1 MKTSFI
7 SSLSIQTTMR
17 YAVAK
22 AQQDMVAAQQEVTT
36 GRHADVGVALGAT
49 TSRSLDLTRDVLRI
63 KSMLTTNS
71 LATQRLESS
80 EEALSKMSGLGQ
92 KILDSLIGIGGSSD
106 STNLGVARTS
116 IQSALDTFA
125 SFANTSV
132 NGEYLFAGINSDI
145 KPFENV
151 AAAGSAVQVAF
162 DAELAKFLT
171 DNTIASR
178 SDMTEQDMSDFLDRM
193 EQMFN
198 ADPANPA
205 DAPYLLTSPPHVP
218 TVAGQDFWSAFVSNA
233 SDENMKSRITQS
245 EIVETSTNSNTE
257 GMRKFV
263 LTSLISM
270 EFLTNDISDEAR
282 SVVTTRAQAYI
293 GQAMSSLTSERARL
307 GLSAERVKKADE
319 TLEAQQKIIEVHL
332 NDLESV
338 DAYEA
343 STRVKGLEALV
354 ETAYTLT
361 ARLQQLSL
369 VNFLR

>member
-106 STNLGVARTS
+106 STNLSVARTS

-151 AAAGSAVQVAF
+151 AAQGSAVQVAF

-171 DNTIASR
+171 DNAIASR
-178 SDMTEQDMSDFLDRM
+178 SDMSEQDMSDFLDLM
-193 EQMFN
+193 EAKF
-198 ADPANPA
+198 DGSSP
-205 DAPYLLTSPPHVP
+205 LTDPPHDIA
-218 TVAGQDFWSAFVSNA
+218 TVGTDFWAAYVSNA

-293 GQAMSSLTSERARL
+293 GQAMSSLTGERARL

-343 STRVKGLEALV
+343 STRVKGLQALI

>member
-106 STNLGVARTS
+106 ATNLSVARTS

-151 AAAGSAVQVAF
+151 AAAGSPAQVAL
-162 DAELAKFLT
+162 DAELTKFLAV
-171 DNTIASR
+171 NTIASR
-178 SDMTEQDMSDFLDRM
+178 SDMTGENMADFLKHM
-193 EQMFN
+193 ERMFN
-198 ADPANPA
+198 ADPTNPA
-205 DAPYLLTSPPHVP
+205 DALYLLTSPPAL
-218 TVAGQDFWSAFVSNA
+218 AGQDFWSALVSNA

-293 GQAMSSLTSERARL
+293 GQAMSSLTGERARL

>member
-36 GRHADVGVALGAT
+36 GRHADVGVALGAN

-63 KSMLTTNS
+63 KSMLATNS

-80 EEALSKMSGLGQ
+80 EEALSKMSDLGQ

-106 STNLGVARTS
+106 ATNLNVARAS
-116 IQSALDTFA
+116 IQSALDTFS

-132 NGEYLFAGINSDI
+132 NGEYLFAGINSDV
-145 KPFENV
+145 KPFEDV
-151 AAAGSAVQVAF
+151 SSPDSPVQQAF
-162 DAELAKFLT
+162 DAELTKFLA
-171 DNTIASR
+171 DNAIASK
-178 SDMTEQDMSDFLDRM
+178 SDMSPQNMTDFLDLI
-193 EQMFN
+193 EAKF
-198 ADPANPA
+198 DGSSP
-205 DAPYLLTSPPHVP
+205 LTDPPHDIA
-218 TVAGQDFWSAFVSNA
+218 TVGTDFWTAFVSNA

-263 LTSLISM
+263 LTSLVAM
-270 EFLTNDISDEAR
+270 EFLSSEIPDATRAEVSG
-282 SVVTTRAQAYI
+282 RAQAYI

-319 TLEAQQKIIEVHL
+319 TLEAQKKIIDTHI

-369 VNFLR
+369 VNFLK

>member
-106 STNLGVARTS
+106 ATNLSVARTS

-132 NGEYLFAGINSDI
+132 NGEYLFAGINSDV

-151 AAAGSAVQVAF
+151 AEAGSAAQVAF
-162 DAELAKFLT
+162 DAELTKFL
-171 DNTIASR
+171 AGSSR
-178 SDMTEQDMSDFLDRM
+178 SDMTEQDMSDFLDLM
-193 EQMFN
+193 EAKF
-198 ADPANPA
+198 DGSS
-205 DAPYLLTSPPHVP
+205 LLTYP
-218 TVAGQDFWSAFVSNA
+218 THDTPNVGTDFWAAYVSNA

-293 GQAMSSLTSERARL
+293 GQAMSSLTGERARL

>member
-106 STNLGVARTS
+106 ATNLSVARTS

-151 AAAGSAVQVAF
+151 AAQGSAVQLAF
-162 DAELAKFLT
+162 DAELAQFLT
-171 DNTIASR
+171 DNAIASR
-178 SDMTEQDMSDFLDRM
+178 SDMSEQDMSDFLDLM
-193 EQMFN
+193 EAKF
-198 ADPANPA
+198 DGSSP
-205 DAPYLLTSPPHVP
+205 LTDPPHDTA
-218 TVAGQDFWSAFVSNA
+218 TVGTDFWAAYVSNA

-245 EIVETSTNSNTE
+245 EIVETSTNSNTA

-270 EFLTNDISDEAR
+270 EFLTNDISDAAR
-282 SVVTTRAQAYI
+282 GVVTTRAQAYI
-293 GQAMSSLTSERARL
+293 GQAMSSLTGERARL

-332 NDLESV
+332 NDLEAV

>member
-22 AQQDMVAAQQEVTT
+22 AQQDIVAAQQEVTT
-36 GRHADVGVALGAT
+36 GRHADIGVALGAT

-80 EEALSKMSGLGQ
+80 EEALSKMSDLGQ
-92 KILDSLIGIGGSSD
+92 KILDSLIGIGGSND
-106 STNLGVARTS
+106 AMNLGVARTS
-116 IQSALDTFA
+116 IQTALDTFV

-132 NGEYLFAGINSDI
+132 NGEYLFAGINSDV
-145 KPFENV
+145 KPFEDV
-151 AAAGSAVQVAF
+151 AATDSAARVAF
-162 DAELAKFLT
+162 NAELTKFLA
-171 DNTIASR
+171 DKSIASR
-178 SDMTEQDMSDFLDRM
+178 SDMTEQNMSDFLDLI
-193 EQMFN
+193 EAKFDGSS
-198 ADPANPA
+198 A
-205 DAPYLLTSPPHVP
+205 LTNPPHDIA
-218 TVAGQDFWSAFVSNA
+218 TVGDDFWSAYASNA

-245 EIVETSTNSNTE
+245 EIVDTSTNSNTA

-263 LTSLISM
+263 LASLVSM
-270 EFLTNDISDEAR
+270 EFLTNDISGEAR
-282 SVVTTRAQAYI
+282 AVATTRTQAYI
-293 GQAMSSLTSERARL
+293 GHAMSSLTSERARL

-319 TLEAQQKIIEVHL
+319 TLQAQQNIIETHL
-332 NDLESV
+332 ADLQSV

-343 STRVKGLEALV
+343 STRVKGLQALV